1 MKRAMIFSAF
11 TLLGIVVLTGGC
23 TKKSGKEVALEQNNF
38 SNKAFVQIINAT
50 VNSTGT
56 TNVFIDAMQVTGASL
71 TFGTAFPSAAAAF
84 VVDAGLRSFS
94 IRSSSASPVQAP
106 INFAANL
113 DMGKSYTIFMYDT
126 TTTAKQKIVETK
138 IVIPSDSTA
147 RVRFA
152 NFIYNPGTPPP
163 VDVFSKVRNANIFTN
178 VATTEVTDFIPYA
191 SSLSD
196 TLLVRE
202 TGTGTVL
209 ATLNGFNPIRKRS
222 YTVVYRGSYRG
233 TRTVSA
239 FANN

>member
-1 MKRAMIFSAF
+1 MKRATIFSAF
-11 TLLGIVVLTGGC
+11 ALLCIVLLTGGC
-23 TKKSGKEVALEQNNF
+23 TKKSGKEVAFEQNDF
-38 SNKAFVQIINAT
+38 SNKAFVQIYNAT

-56 TNVFIDAMQVTGASL
+56 TNVFVYAMQVTAASV
-71 TFGTAFPSAAAAF
+71 TFGTAFPSSAAGF

-94 IRSSSASPVQAP
+94 IRSSSATPVQAT
-106 INFAANL
+106 INFVENF
-113 DMGKSYTIFMYDT
+113 DMNKYYTIFMYDT
-126 TTTAKQKIVETK
+126 TTAAKQKTVVTN

-152 NFIYNPGTPPP
+152 NFIYNNGVPPP

-178 VATTEVTDFIPYA
+178 VATTEVTEFIPYA

-202 TGTGTVL
+202 TGTNVLL
-209 ATLNGFNPIRKRS
+209 ATLNGFNPTRKRS
-222 YTVVYRGSYRG
+222 YTVVYRGSYKG
-233 TRTVSA
+233 TRAVSA